1 MFTVASPGL
10 PLLTW
15 PLQLQ
20 ALMIIIGNPAVLVND
35 LYWTALMKYCQENH
49 AVVGCPLPDLAA
61 ATAAQQAATDNSHH
75 DGSTNHVHQQQV
87 DELERLLTK
96 VSLAESSTRPAQQQ
110 QQQHGRAGSP
120 MQEALLT
127 GDAHHWDG
135 GVHFSGL
142 VEEAGGGMVRYD

>member
-10 PLLTW
+10 PLH
-15 PLQLQ
+15 LQ

-61 ATAAQQAATDNSHH
+61 ATAAQQAAIDNSRH

-110 QQQHGRAGSP
+110 QQHGRAGSP

-127 GDAHHWDG
+127 GDTHHWDG
-135 GVHFSGL
+135 GMNFSGL